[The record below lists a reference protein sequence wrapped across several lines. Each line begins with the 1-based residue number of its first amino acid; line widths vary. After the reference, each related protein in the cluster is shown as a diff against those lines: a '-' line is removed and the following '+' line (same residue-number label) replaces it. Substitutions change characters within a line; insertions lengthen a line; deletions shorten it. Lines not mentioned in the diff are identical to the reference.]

1 MPSAHIEQASSAR
14 RVSQAAA
21 EARHE
26 TSLHGRLQIAYV
38 SNFDT
43 AAAHRIPEKLQLG
56 WSKGNPY
63 DRLPMRGCL
72 TNFAIFRDLI
82 DDTPPAPHP
91 F

>member
-43 AAAHRIPEKLQLG
+43 AAAHRIPGKLQLG
-56 WSKGNPY
+56 PN
-63 DRLPMRGCL
+63 DRLPMRGL
-72 TNFAIFRDLI
+72 TIFAIFRDLI